1 MQNKFKESKFYKS
14 LKENRAVV
22 VTAITLLIALAVIV
36 AATAIANRTKPPV
49 DTGKDTQGGTES
61 TLPGGEKESESET
74 EADADGVT
82 DVVDML
88 PTFSLPVSGS
98 LLKGHDAATQVF
110 SNTMKDYRV
119 HLGVDIA
126 TEQNAA
132 VCAAADG
139 TVSQIWEDAMMGYC
153 VAVVHGGD
161 ACTIYKNLAETL
173 PEGIEEGAEVKLGQ
187 AIGYVGES
195 AMIEIAEEPHLHFEM
210 TVGGIAVDPLE
221 YFEEDAVA
229 TLAGDKNYEKPI
241 EE

>member
-1 MQNKFKESKFYKS
+1 MQNNFKQSKFYKN

-22 VTAITLLIALAVIV
+22 VTAVTLLVALAVIV
-36 AATAIANRTKPPV
+36 AVTAVANRTKPPV
-49 DTGKDTQGGTES
+49 ETEDTGTVTDT
-61 TLPGGEKESESET
+61 PKPDVET
-74 EADADGVT
+74 EKPDST
-82 DVVDML
+82 DVSSKL
-88 PTFSLPVSGS
+88 PAFELPVSGTLS
-98 LLKGHDAATQVF
+98 KKHDAATQVF
-110 SNTMKDYRV
+110 SNTMQDYRV

-132 VCAAADG
+132 VTAAADG

-153 VAVVHGGD
+153 VAVIHGGD
-161 ACTIYKNLAETL
+161 ACTVYKNLSETL

-187 AIGYVGES
+187 TIGYVGES

-221 YFEEDAVA
+221 YFEEAAVA
-229 TLAGDKNYEKPI
+229 TLAGDNAYEKPI